1 MAVAVGEPHHLVL
14 DARAV
19 AWAAGLDLAGEHRG
33 PVEVGPDEV
42 VDLGARPR
50 DPADHLL
57 LLDPVGEERERL
69 RVGVT
74 GLHFEPREV
83 DRRGRE
89 PAGRA
94 GLEAVDRD
102 AGPLEGLAHAR
113 RGALPRPATGG
124 PGLARVHHGLEKGA
138 RGEHD
143 RRGVVFGVAADANA
157 DDPPGRRAVPR
168 ARDLLEQQVLDRLL
182 AEVEV
187 HGLLDDP
194 LDLHL
199 VEPLVGLGPRPV
211 HRRPLGAVEDA
222 ELDAGGVDRPP
233 HHAAERVHLAD
244 ELRLAHAADRRVAAH
259 LPDGVAVGGQQ
270 RRAGAEPGGGAGR
283 FHPGMAGS
291 DHEHVIVVGAAH
303 GFDGKPGGLGGLAA
317 AGRLC
322 PIESST
328 PLDAKRTPAASVMPT
343 LHQAE

>member
-1 MAVAVGEPHHLVL
+1 MRSWISGLVRVIQQTICSCSMRPLVARLH
-14 DARAV
+14 
-19 AWAAGLDLAGEHRG
+19 
-33 PVEVGPDEV
+33 VELREID
-42 VDLGARPR
+42 RPR
-50 DPADHLL
+50 
-57 LLDPVGEERERL
+57 RQ
-69 RVGVT
+69 
-74 GLHFEPREV
+74 
-83 DRRGRE
+83 

-222 ELDAGGVDRPP
+222 ELDARGVDRAA
-233 HHAAERVHLAD
+233 HHAAEGVDLAD
-244 ELRLAHAADRRVAAH
+244 ELRLADAADRRVAAH
-259 LPDGVAVGGQQ
+259 LADGVAVGREQS
-270 RRAGAEPGGGAGR
+270 RAGPEPGRGAGR
-283 FHPGMAGS
+283 LHPGMAGP
-291 DHEHVIVVGAAH
+291 DHDHVVRVG
-303 GFDGKPGGLGGLAA
+303 
-317 AGRLC
+317 
-322 PIESST
+322 
-328 PLDAKRTPAASVMPT
+328 
-343 LHQAE
+343 